1 MTIGRR
7 YLVGMGVAAA
17 IGAAVVALLPAGMR
31 GAMGVAVVVGFFVQA
46 PLGWMLVRVFG
57 KPGFL
62 PVWGIGILL
71 RGLTVAVLAV
81 AGSVTK
87 LPELD
92 VLLVGVVGTLF
103 CLLLVEAGVLMT
115 GDAE

>member
-1 MTIGRR
+1 MTPGRR
-7 YLVGMGVAAA
+7 YLVGMGIAASIGGVA
-17 IGAAVVALLPAGMR
+17 VALMPAGIR
-31 GAMGVAVVVGFFVQA
+31 GTVAVAVVVGFFVQA
-46 PLGWMLVRVFG
+46 PLGFMLVRVFG

-71 RGLTVAVLAV
+71 RMLTVGVLAV

-87 LPELD
+87 LPGLD